1 MIFFFSKGFERKSME
16 KALFQETGTIIT
28 MHIWNLQTKI
38 IQLKNVNVQSE
49 WRCSAKDQLTQSN
62 NKKIKKGNNKD
73 NALFPYLLYIKKR
86 NQQSKKNRLSC
97 ISEDKRA
104 KIN

>member
-1 MIFFFSKGFERKSME
+1 MTFFFSKGFERKSME
-16 KALFQETGTIIT
+16 NALFQETGTIIT

-62 NKKIKKGNNKD
+62 NNKQGNNKD
-73 NALFPYLLYIKKR
+73 NALFALYKKR